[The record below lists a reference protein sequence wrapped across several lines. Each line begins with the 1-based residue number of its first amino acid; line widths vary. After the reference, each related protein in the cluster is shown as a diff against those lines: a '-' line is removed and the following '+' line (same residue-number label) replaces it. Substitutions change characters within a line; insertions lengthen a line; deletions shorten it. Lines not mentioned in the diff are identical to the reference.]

1 MFSKIKKVING
12 LDIDSIS
19 EERKEILQP
28 LIEYILNKREVGEE
42 ISLNFICTHNSRR
55 SHLAQIWAQVM
66 AKNFSIKNVNCF
78 SGGTEATAL
87 FTSIKETLE
96 KEGFKFKLV
105 VKGKNPNYQIYFSK
119 KVKPVISFSKTFDH
133 SENPSSNFAAVM
145 TCSQANE
152 NCPFIIGAEKRISV
166 TYEDPK
172 AYDNTPFEKEKY
184 KERSLQIATEMK
196 YVFSKIKEE

>member
-1 MFSKIKKVING
+1 MFSKIKKVISS
-12 LDIDSIS
+12 LDIESIP

-28 LIEYILNKREVGEE
+28 LIDYILNKRGIGEE
-42 ISLNFICTHNSRR
+42 IRLNFICTHNSRR

-66 AKNFSIKNVNCF
+66 AENFKIKKVKCF

-87 FTSIKETLE
+87 YTSIKKTLE
-96 KEGFKFKLV
+96 KEGFKFKLA
-105 VKGKNPNYQIYFSK
+105 VKGQSPNYQIFFSK
-119 KVKPVISFSKTFDH
+119 KGKPINGFSKTFDH
-133 SENPSSNFAAVM
+133 SDNPTSNFAAVM
-145 TCSQANE
+145 TCSQADE
-152 NCPFIIGAEKRISV
+152 NCPFIIGADKRISV

-172 AYDNTPFEKEKY
+172 AYDNTSFEKEKY